1 MRRETIA
8 AAAGKTS
15 LVVVLLMFF
24 LCEGAAAQESP
35 FSLDAFH
42 ARQDFG
48 STFLQVERQQASPP
62 CIQPP
67 PTVSWKDYR
76 GPFAKT
82 VGALAGRLERKSVGK
97 PHYKPGVRL
106 CTLVLKD
113 KFTLF
118 VQDTIDPASFLNA
131 GFNAGIS
138 QAENDDPSFGQGAAG
153 YGKRFGANLAGQ
165 ASSEFFKD
173 FAYPT
178 IFSEDPRYYRQGQ
191 GTFGRR
197 LFHAVSHSVAAYK
210 ENGTRMFNFSEWI
223 GTSSAVALSN
233 VYHPDNRRGFAP
245 AAERVA
251 YGVANDIGFDV
262 LREFWPEIARK
273 FKLPFRYETKPQD

>member
-15 LVVVLLMFF
+15 LVVVLLASF
-24 LCEGAAAQESP
+24 LCKGAAAQEWS
-35 FSLDAFH
+35 FSRYALH
-42 ARQDFG
+42 ARRDLRSAF
-48 STFLQVERQQASPP
+48 SRQTSQQFSPP

-82 VGALAGRLERKSVGK
+82 VGALAGRLERKSVRK

-118 VQDTIDPASFLNA
+118 VQDTIDPVSFLNA

-138 QAENDDPSFGQGAAG
+138 QAEDDDPSFGQGAVG

-178 IFSEDPRYYRQGQ
+178 IFFEDPRYYRLGQ
-191 GTFGRR
+191 GPFGTR
-197 LFHAVSHSVAAYK
+197 LFHAVSHSVVAYR
-210 ENGTRMFNFSEWI
+210 ENGSRMFNFSEWL

-251 YGVANDIGFDV
+251 YGVANDIGFDI

-273 FKLPFRYETKPQD
+273 FKLPFRYQTKPPD